1 MLWKYTSQTVAGIML
16 RRKDSW
22 ESGWGRETSG
32 WIKIRE
38 VQLKPSKW
46 PLRIRSPIGEG
57 ARRGFSATVAERRGF
72 VVKGAPLAVGLTA
85 VLGGGL
91 GGELESN
98 CGLVKALLNE
108 SLRKRPVPRS
118 W

>member
-1 MLWKYTSQTVAGIML
+1 MDKNKPRA
-16 RRKDSW
+16 K
-22 ESGWGRETSG
+22 
-32 WIKIRE
+32 

-57 ARRGFSATVAERRGF
+57 ARRGLALSATVAERRGF

-91 GGELESN
+91 GGELGSN
-98 CGLVKALLNE
+98 GGLAKAALLNE